1 MDLEDGD
8 DGEDYVDDGDDE
20 ITAADSDA
28 AELTWKDL
36 KVTSPDGKTVLL
48 YETCGRVKG
57 RFLAIMGPSGA
68 GKVPPNPA
76 PFVAHA
82 TPLLTSAS
90 YVHFILY
97 HGIITSCR
105 LDELDEHARAPFGQ
119 SQRQGRP
126 NGGQPEVQQ
135 GLLEESLG
143 LCHAGN
149 HLLPNLAGSSEQG
162 V

>member
-68 GKVPPNPA
+68 GKVPPTCALRCPRHT
-76 PFVAHA
+76 FAHFCVLCSLHLVPWHHHA
-82 TPLLTSAS
+82 AS
-90 YVHFILY
+90 
-97 HGIITSCR
+97 
-105 LDELDEHARAPFGQ
+105 
-119 SQRQGRP
+119 
-126 NGGQPEVQQ
+126 
-135 GLLEESLG
+135 
-143 LCHAGN
+143 
-149 HLLPNLAGSSEQG
+149 
-162 V
+162 